1 MDYLLY
7 SFYVLPCLLGEL
19 FLSIYDFLARSVP
32 RWAVL
37 SAVSIQLIWF
47 YVFLGVTAVR
57 TASVFILIA
66 CGTQFVLFL
75 IARGGLGLGD
85 VTALAVS
92 VLFFVPTGLR
102 SWVLLI
108 IWWLLMSAVL
118 LLQIMFLLLRKRK
131 TSIACVPTQFFCAL
145 LTIALYFFAY
155 N

>member
-1 MDYLLY
+1 ISYGMDYLLY
-7 SFYVLPCLLGEL
+7 SFYVLPCLLGGL

-75 IARGGLGLGD
+75 IA
-85 VTALAVS
+85 
-92 VLFFVPTGLR
+92 
-102 SWVLLI
+102 
-108 IWWLLMSAVL
+108 
-118 LLQIMFLLLRKRK
+118 
-131 TSIACVPTQFFCAL
+131 
-145 LTIALYFFAY
+145 
-155 N
+155 